1 MEPTWRCEV
10 HCHIEDGVA
19 VLTVT
24 GRVGSEGAP
33 RLGSELRRLIDAG
46 HQRLLVDLAG
56 VDYMNSAGLEVV
68 ANAAKELTGT
78 GGVGAAYRGGGP
90 GRVLALSGLREPVRL
105 VLAMAGLT
113 ATIRIDG

>member
-19 VLTVT
+19 VVTVT

-78 GGVGAAYRGGGP
+78 GGV
-90 GRVLALSGLREPVRL
+90 LALSGLREPVRL

-113 ATIRIDG
+113 ATIRIEG

>member
-10 HCHIEDGVA
+10 HCQLEDGVA
-19 VLTVT
+19 VLTVA
-24 GRVGSEGAP
+24 GRVGSEGAS

-46 HQRLLVDLAG
+46 HRRLLVNLAG

-68 ANAAKELTGT
+68 AAAAKELTGT
-78 GGVGAAYRGGGP
+78 GGA
-90 GRVLALSGLREPVRL
+90 LALSGLREPVRL

-113 ATIRIDG
+113 ATIPIDG

>member
-10 HCHIEDGVA
+10 QCHLEDGVA

-33 RLGSELRRLIDAG
+33 QLGSELRRLIDAG
-46 HQRLLVDLAG
+46 HQRLRVDLAG

-68 ANAAKELTGT
+68 AAAAQQLTGT
-78 GGVGAAYRGGGP
+78 GGA
-90 GRVLALSGLREPVRL
+90 LALSGLREPVRL
-105 VLAMAGLT
+105 ALAMAGLT
-113 ATIRIDG
+113 ATIRIDQ